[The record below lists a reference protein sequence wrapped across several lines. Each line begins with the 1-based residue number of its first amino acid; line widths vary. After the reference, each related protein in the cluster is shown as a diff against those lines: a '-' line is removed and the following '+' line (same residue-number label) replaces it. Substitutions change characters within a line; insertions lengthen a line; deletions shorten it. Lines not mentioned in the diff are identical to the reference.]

1 MSSVTAA
8 GVLQVLSKA
17 RLGQLA
23 RELDAGL
30 PPDAHRSAQKA
41 SHIEAILAAEPALD
55 ALLPRLTRDEL
66 RAACRAHDLDHT
78 GRSRA
83 ELMARL
89 GIAPAPAEPEAER
102 QLHYAL
108 GLPYA
113 GDIAVVRH
121 RQYLVE
127 RVHPAPAPL
136 QHTRVELVCLDDDAA
151 GRRLEVFWERELG
164 ARVIKP
170 EDKGL
175 GAVARLDP
183 PRHFAAYLHAL
194 AWHSVT
200 STDGKL
206 FQAPFRAGIKLLRH
220 QLVPLMKALALP
232 RANLFIADDVGL
244 GKTIEAG
251 LVMQELLLRQ
261 RVDQILIVC
270 PAAVCLQW
278 QGEMEKRFGLRFEIY
293 NRAFVGWRRQERG
306 FGVNAWSTYPR
317 FIISYQTLRR
327 PEYRDLLVAHLGDH
341 ARRSLLVVDEAHN
354 AAPASATRYAV
365 DSNTTRVIR
374 DDVAHRFEH
383 RLFLSATPHNGHSNS
398 FSSLLE
404 ILDPQRFTRGVPVA
418 DRAVLE
424 EVMVRRLK
432 RDIKALELSDD
443 YPDRRVV
450 QIALSC
456 AAPDAAVS
464 TWTAT
469 FHDHDHRHDHG
480 HEHGHAPDAPAAA
493 APRPLG
499 QASTADLGLSEL
511 LRQYAAVAQVKGK
524 RGRLAL
530 VNLQKRLLSSVEAF
544 ARTIRRHAR
553 TVAPDLPVHEQQALD
568 LGHAPDSALSEEYGA
583 EDDSEAEDARAD
595 HLAVTAPA
603 SARALLAAMID
614 LAEQHRGAP
623 APKVLALVD
632 WIRAHQC
639 PAVAI
644 GGVDRKAARA
654 DRQWRDT
661 RLIVFTEYADTKRY
675 LRHQLEAAIDGSER
689 AEQRIMEFHG
699 GMSDEQ
705 RDEVQRAFNGPP
717 DEYPVRILL
726 CTDAARE
733 GVNLQGYCA
742 HLFHYDVPWNPGRI
756 EQRNG
761 RIDRTLQRARE
772 VFCHYFVQ
780 PQRVEDR
787 VLQVLVKKVDR
798 IQREL
803 GSLGAVIA
811 ERLAGA
817 LEAGIDEHSLA
828 RLDSAES
835 LGGAVDRLARTA
847 ADELEGAAEA
857 ERHRRDIEE
866 ASRILKHSR
875 TMAGFDIAHLRDA
888 IDVALEMAGAG
899 PLVPAAEK
907 GRYLLPALPAGWER
921 TLDTMRPPRQ
931 RDQELWEW
939 RKQPPLPVVF
949 EAPASMTSDVVHLHL
964 HHPFVQR
971 LLGRFL
977 AQGYAASDLS
987 RVTVIRNDQ
996 DTLTRVIAFGRLTI
1010 YGEGASRLHEE
1021 LVAVAARWVERD
1033 TGRADGQSPA
1043 QSALR
1048 PFAEEADRKA
1058 VEQLEALLARAPELA
1073 VSEAAMARLREAAP
1087 RDFAALWP
1095 HVKAEAEALEHAAQQ
1110 KLAAR
1115 GLHEAG
1121 QLRQILE
1128 RQRQAIQRRIDKA
1141 AQLDIFASDGA
1152 TTIDKR
1158 ERKQFDDD
1166 LAYMKRRLA
1175 EMQGELVHQP
1185 ALVEQGYRPALH
1197 RLEPVGLVYLWPA
1210 TR

>member
-8 GVLQVLSKA
+8 GVLNVLSKA
-17 RLGQLA
+17 RLNQLA
-23 RELDAGL
+23 RELDVGL
-30 PPDAHRSAQKA
+30 LPDAPKSAQIA
-41 SHIEAILAAEPALD
+41 SIVEVETALD

-66 RAACRAHDLDHT
+66 RAACRAHELDHT

-83 ELMARL
+83 ELMSRL
-89 GIAPAPAEPEAER
+89 GIALEPAEPEPER

-121 RQYLVE
+121 RQYMVE
-127 RVHPAPAPL
+127 RVHPAPEPD
-136 QHTRVELVCLDDDAA
+136 QQTRVELVCLDDDAA

-194 AWHSVT
+194 KWHSVT

-206 FQAPFRAGIKLLRH
+206 FQSPFRAGIKLMRH

-270 PAAVCLQW
+270 PASVCLQW

-327 PEYRDLLVAHLGDH
+327 PEYRDLLLAHLGDQ
-341 ARRSLLVVDEAHN
+341 ARRSLLVIDEAHN
-354 AAPASATRYAV
+354 AAPASATRYAF
-365 DSNTTRVIR
+365 DSGTTRVIR
-374 DDVAHRFEH
+374 DVAPRFEH

-404 ILDPQRFTRGVPVA
+404 ILDPQRFTRGVPVT
-418 DRAVLE
+418 DRAILD

-450 QIALSC
+450 QVSLSC
-456 AAPDAAVS
+456 EAPGAASA
-464 TWTAT
+464 TWAAT
-469 FHDHDHRHDHG
+469 FHHDTG
-480 HEHGHAPDAPAAA
+480 GAA
-493 APRPLG
+493 APPRALG
-499 QASTADLGLSEL
+499 PAGTADLALSEL
-511 LRQYAAVAQVKGK
+511 LRQYGAVAQVKGK

-530 VNLQKRLLSSVEAF
+530 VNLQKRLLSSIEAF
-544 ARTIRRHAR
+544 ARTVRRHAQ
-553 TVAPDLPVHEQQALD
+553 TVAPDLPVPEAHVQEALD
-568 LGHAPDSALSEEYGA
+568 FGHDAENAGLSEEYGS
-583 EDDSEAEDARAD
+583 EDDSEAEEARTD
-595 HLAVTAPA
+595 NLAVTAPA
-603 SARALLAAMID
+603 SARTLLAAMIE

-623 APKVLALVD
+623 GPKVMALVD

-644 GGVDRKAARA
+644 GGADGANGKPGKASKPGKP
-654 DRQWRDT
+654 DRQWSDT
-661 RLIVFTEYADTKRY
+661 RLLVFTEYADTKRY
-675 LRHQLEAAIDGSER
+675 LRHQLNAAIDGTQA
-689 AEQRIMEFHG
+689 AELRIMEFHG

-705 RDEVQRAFNGPP
+705 REEVQRAFNGPP

-742 HLFHYDVPWNPGRI
+742 NLFHYDVPWNPGRI

-761 RIDRTLQRARE
+761 RIDRTLQRARD
-772 VFCHYFVQ
+772 VFCHYFVH

-787 VLQVLVKKVDR
+787 VLEVLVKKVDR

-803 GSLGAVIA
+803 GSLGTVIA
-811 ERLAGA
+811 GKLGDA
-817 LEAGIDEHSLA
+817 LDDGIDEQSLS

-835 LGGAVDRLARTA
+835 LGGAVEQRAQTVAL
-847 ADELEGAAEA
+847 ELGAAET
-857 ERHRRDIEE
+857 ERHRRDLEE
-866 ASRILKHSR
+866 AGRILNRSR
-875 TMAGFDIAHLRDA
+875 SMASFEIAHLRDA
-888 IDVALEMAGAG
+888 IDMGLEMAGAG
-899 PLVPAAEK
+899 PL
-907 GRYLLPALPAGWER
+907 LPGKTGGVYRLPEMPAGWER
-921 TLDTMRPPRQ
+921 TLDTMRPPRK
-931 RDQELWEW
+931 RDQEIWEW
-939 RKQPPLPVVF
+939 RKEPPLPVVF
-949 EAPASMTSDVVHLHL
+949 EAPASMTSDIVHLHL

-971 LLGRFL
+971 ILGRYL

-996 DTLTRVIAFGRLTI
+996 DALTRVIAYGRLTI

-1021 LVAVAARWVERD
+1021 LVAVAAQWVDRD
-1033 TGRADGQSPA
+1033 GRRDSSRD
-1043 QSALR
+1043 SALK

-1058 VEQLEALLARAPELA
+1058 IEQLEALLARAPELA
-1073 VSEAAMARLREAAP
+1073 VSEAAMARLRDAAP

-1095 HVKAEAEALEHAAQQ
+1095 HVKVEAEARKHDAQQ
-1110 KLAAR
+1110 KLQAR
-1115 GLHEAG
+1115 GLHEAEL
-1121 QLRQILE
+1121 LRQILE
-1128 RQRQAIQRRIDKA
+1128 RQRQAIQQRMA
-1141 AQLDIFASDGA
+1141 SAVQLDIFASDGT

-1166 LAYMKRRLA
+1166 LAHMRRRLD
-1175 EMQGELVHQP
+1175 EMLGELVREP
-1185 ALVEQGYRPALH
+1185 ALVERSYQPALH
-1197 RLEPVGLVYLWPA
+1197 RLEPVGLVYLWPV

>member
-1 MSSVTAA
+1 MSRVTAA
-8 GVLQVLSKA
+8 GVLNVLSKA
-17 RLGQLA
+17 RLNQLA
-23 RELDAGL
+23 RELDSGL
-30 PPDAHRSAQKA
+30 PPDAQKSAQKSDQIA
-41 SHIEAILAAEPALD
+41 GLLAVESALES
-55 ALLPRLTRDEL
+55 LLPRLTRDEL

-83 ELMARL
+83 ELMSRL
-89 GIAPAPAEPEAER
+89 GIALAPAEPEAER

-121 RQYLVE
+121 RQYMVE
-127 RVHPAPAPL
+127 RVHPAPEPD
-136 QHTRVELVCLDDDAA
+136 QQTRVELVCLDDDAA

-194 AWHSVT
+194 KWHSVT

-206 FQAPFRAGIKLLRH
+206 FQSPFRAGIKLMSH

-270 PAAVCLQW
+270 PASVCLQW
-278 QGEMEKRFGLRFEIY
+278 QGEMAKRFGLRFEIY
-293 NRAFVGWRRQERG
+293 NRVFVGWRRQERG

-327 PEYRDLLVAHLGDH
+327 PEYRDLLLAHLGDQ

-365 DSNTTRVIR
+365 DSNTTSVIR
-374 DDVAHRFEH
+374 DVAPRFEH

-404 ILDPQRFTRGVPVA
+404 ILDPQRFTRGVPVK
-418 DRAVLE
+418 DRAILE

-432 RDIKALELSDD
+432 RDIKALQLSDD

-450 QIALSC
+450 QVSLSC
-456 AAPDAAVS
+456 DNPGAAAA
-464 TWTAT
+464 TWTAA
-469 FHDHDHRHDHG
+469 FQSDA
-480 HEHGHAPDAPAAA
+480 GHADAGHT
-493 APRPLG
+493 RTLG
-499 QASTADLGLSEL
+499 TAGTADLALSEL

-524 RGRLAL
+524 RGRLAI
-530 VNLQKRLLSSVEAF
+530 VNLQKRLLSSIEAF
-544 ARTIRRHAR
+544 ARTIRRHAH
-553 TVAPDLPVHEQQALD
+553 TVAPDLDVREPQQAFD
-568 LGHAPDSALSEEYGA
+568 FGDFDGFDHGAQAETAGLSEEYGS
-583 EDDSEAEDARAD
+583 EDDSEAEEARAD
-595 HLAVTAPA
+595 NLAVTAPA
-603 SARALLAAMID
+603 SARTLLAAMID

-623 APKVLALVD
+623 SPKLLALVD

-644 GGVDRKAARA
+644 GGVDRPDRKASKA
-654 DRQWRDT
+654 DRQWNDT

-675 LRHQLEAAIDGSER
+675 LRHLLHAAIDGSER
-689 AEQRIMEFHG
+689 AELRIMDFHG

-733 GVNLQGYCA
+733 GVNLQGHCA
-742 HLFHYDVPWNPGRI
+742 NLFHYDVPWNPGRI

-761 RIDRTLQRARE
+761 RIDRTLQRAKE
-772 VFCHYFVQ
+772 VFCHYFVY

-787 VLQVLVKKVDR
+787 VLQVLVKKVER

-803 GSLGAVIA
+803 GSLGTVIA
-811 ERLAGA
+811 ERLAHA
-817 LEAGIDEHSLA
+817 LDAGIDESSFS

-835 LGGAVDRLARTA
+835 LGGAVEQLVQTA
-847 ADELEGAAEA
+847 ADELESFAET
-857 ERHRRDIEE
+857 ERHRRDLGE
-866 ASRILKHSR
+866 ANRILNRSR
-875 TMAGFDIAHLRDA
+875 SMASFEISHLRDA
-888 IDVALEMAGAG
+888 IDVGLEMAGAG
-899 PLVPAAEK
+899 PLIAGDTTETRGVY
-907 GRYLLPALPAGWER
+907 RLPELPAGWER
-921 TLDTMRPPRQ
+921 TLDTMRPPRK
-931 RDQELWEW
+931 RDQEIWEW

-971 LLGRFL
+971 ILGRYL
-977 AQGYAASDLS
+977 AQGYAANDLS

-996 DTLTRVIAFGRLTI
+996 DALTRVIAFGRLTI

-1021 LVAVAARWVERD
+1021 LVAVAAQWVD
-1033 TGRADGQSPA
+1033 HAGGV
-1043 QSALR
+1043 LK

-1058 VEQLEALLARAPELA
+1058 IEQLEALLARAPELA
-1073 VSEAAMARLREAAP
+1073 VSDAAMARLRDAAP

-1095 HVKAEAEALEHAAQQ
+1095 HVKAEAEAREHDAQQ
-1110 KLAAR
+1110 KLQAR

-1128 RQRQAIQRRIDKA
+1128 RQRQAIQQRMDSA
-1141 AQLDIFASDGA
+1141 VQLDIFANDG
-1152 TTIDKR
+1152 TTAIDKR

-1166 LAYMKRRLA
+1166 LAHMRRRLD
-1175 EMQGELVHQP
+1175 EMGSELEREP
-1185 ALVEQGYRPALH
+1185 ALVEKSYRPALH
-1197 RLEPVGLVYLWPA
+1197 RLEPVGLVYLWPV